1 MTGPAVTGP
10 AVTGPAVTGPAVTGA
25 DVTGAE
31 VTGPAPHRPATRRPA
46 TRRPATRRPA
56 TRRPVNRRAA
66 LGWALAGLLPLAFL
80 GVFFAWPVAAIVG
93 LGLREGGVLAAL
105 ADTTALDLVAF
116 TLGQAAAATALA
128 LLAGMPVAFLL
139 ARARVAGAGVVRAAV
154 MVPFVLPTVVVG
166 LAFRALWPD
175 GGVLPIVLANAFFN
189 VAVVARTVGGLWA
202 RLDRRAEDAARAL
215 GASRL
220 RAFTSVVLPAL
231 APAVGSAAS
240 VVFLFCATSF
250 GVVLVLG
257 GARHRTLETE
267 IYLRTVE
274 LFDLPGAA
282 ALSLVQFAAV
292 VAVLVLGALARRR
305 REAGLALR
313 AEPPRR
319 PQGGE
324 WGVVAAAWLVVLVL
338 LVPVV
343 ALLARSVST
352 RDGWSL
358 DGYRALAG
366 TGERGTLSVT
376 GVDAALNSLR
386 AATDATLLALLVG
399 VLSAVVLVG
408 LRRSGSWLAEALDT
422 ALMLPLGVSAVT
434 VGFGYLITMD
444 ALPGDLRTSPALV
457 PLAQALVVTPLV
469 VRMVLPVLRAVDER
483 LRQAAAS
490 LGASPWRVWR
500 EVDLPLAARSLV
512 AAAGFG
518 YVVALGEFG
527 ATSFLARPD
536 APTLPVVIAR
546 LMSRPGEL
554 NSQMAYAACALL
566 MVVTAVTVLLV
577 ERLRAPGSG
586 EF

>member
-1 MTGPAVTGP
+1 M
-10 AVTGPAVTGPAVTGA
+10 
-25 DVTGAE
+25 
-31 VTGPAPHRPATRRPA
+31 
-46 TRRPATRRPA
+46 
-56 TRRPVNRRAA
+56 
-66 LGWALAGLLPLAFL
+66 LPLAFL
-80 GVFFAWPVAAIVG
+80 GVFFAWPVVAIVG
-93 LGLREGGVLAAL
+93 LGLDEGGVLPVL
-105 ADTTALDLVAF
+105 TDPRTRDLVGF
-116 TLGQAAAATALA
+116 TVAQAAAATALA
-128 LLAGMPVAFLL
+128 LLTGMPVAFLL
-139 ARARVAGAGVVRAAV
+139 ARCRVRGTGVVRAAV

-202 RLDRRAEDAARAL
+202 RVDRRAEDAARAL

-220 RAFTSVVLPAL
+220 RAFAAVTLPAL

-274 LFDLPGAA
+274 LFDLSGAA
-282 ALSLVQFAAV
+282 ALSLLQFTAV
-292 VAVLVLGALARRR
+292 VAVLVVGGVARRR
-305 REAGLALR
+305 REGALSLR
-313 AEPPRR
+313 VEPPRR
-319 PQGGE
+319 PTGGE
-324 WGVVAAAWLVVLVL
+324 WAVVAAAWLVVA
-338 LVPVV
+338 
-343 ALLARSVST
+343 ALLAPVVGLVVRSLSGP
-352 RDGWSL
+352 DGWSL
-358 DGYRALAG
+358 AGYAALAG
-366 TGERGTLSVT
+366 TGERGTLAVT
-376 GVDAALNSLR
+376 GLDAALNSLR
-386 AATDATLLALLVG
+386 AATDATLVALLVG
-399 VLSAVVLVG
+399 VVSAVVLVG
-408 LRRSGSWLAEALDT
+408 LRRRGSWFAEVLDT

-434 VGFGYLITMD
+434 VGFGYLVTMD
-444 ALPGDLRTSPALV
+444 ALPGDFRTSPLLV

-469 VRMVLPVLRAVDER
+469 VRVVLPVLRAVDER
-483 LRQAAAS
+483 LRQAAAA

-500 EVDLPLAARSLV
+500 EVDLPLASRALV

-518 YVVALGEFG
+518 FVVALGEFG

-546 LMSRPGEL
+546 LMSRPGGL

-566 MVVTAVTVLLV
+566 MVVTTAAVLGI
-577 ERLRAPGSG
+577 ERLRVPSGG

>member
-1 MTGPAVTGP
+1 MAHPRPGLTEERGGSGSGVVGPAVTGP
-10 AVTGPAVTGPAVTGA
+10 
-25 DVTGAE
+25 E
-31 VTGPAPHRPATRRPA
+31 VTGPEVTGAAS
-46 TRRPATRRPA
+46 RRPA

-105 ADTTALDLVAF
+105 ADTTTLDLVAF

-139 ARARVAGAGVVRAAV
+139 ARAKVAGAGVVRAAV

-338 LVPVV
+338 LVPVL

-408 LRRSGSWLAEALDT
+408 LRRSGSWFAEALDT